1 MKLNK
6 ERLGRGITVKAMYSP
21 EELNCKMN
29 TVAEYMTGVFVPSD
43 VRWEADTY
51 SFYVSHRQSLR
62 EYVSENGITK
72 EEFFDFIKSIINLF
86 DKAAECGI
94 DPHEFIFDYE
104 CIFVGETVSEAEFI
118 YAPDG
123 EMHKNGYIAYNK
135 CSDMVAIVSLNIEN
149 DVGSLNRHEDDISE
163 ILTLLSEWESNPLC
177 EQGAFP
183 RDKLMALMS
192 KPKKFSHVGEF
203 LKDKIKKAIG
213 DFTAR
218 METKGDS
225 DMKLNGEML
234 LKGVKYTSDSN
245 ANKDVNIGRDG
256 EWADLEVNKMYVS
269 RKHATIYKE
278 NGTWYIK
285 DLNSTNG
292 TFVNGARIVSDRPF
306 SLNNG
311 YEISFGIPESKLI
324 FCLP

>member
-62 EYVSENGITK
+62 EYV
-72 EEFFDFIKSIINLF
+72 F

-163 ILTLLSEWESNPLC
+163 ILTLLSEWESKPLC
-177 EQGAFP
+177 RHRSTGHHP
-183 RDKLMALMS
+183 RQRSRSSPSPPGKE
-192 KPKKFSHVGEF
+192 PRRRG
-203 LKDKIKKAIG
+203 
-213 DFTAR
+213 
-218 METKGDS
+218 
-225 DMKLNGEML
+225 
-234 LKGVKYTSDSN
+234 
-245 ANKDVNIGRDG
+245 GRSPG
-256 EWADLEVNKMYVS
+256 
-269 RKHATIYKE
+269 R
-278 NGTWYIK
+278 
-285 DLNSTNG
+285 
-292 TFVNGARIVSDRPF
+292 
-306 SLNNG
+306 
-311 YEISFGIPESKLI
+311 
-324 FCLP
+324 CLHGPILPGCGPCHIQP